1 MKSLLRWCAFA
12 GRGVAAVEFAI
23 TLPILLY
30 FMGGITDF
38 GIVYYRQSCLS
49 TAVAAGAEYASLTDQ
64 RSPPVSAATV
74 QTVMQNAA
82 TQAMPNVTTAA
93 TVVGPACYCITGSS
107 PSSTMG
113 SAVTCGSACAT
124 GGTAGKYV
132 QLTLTSTYT
141 PILPLFSRVI
151 GAQTLSKTAW
161 VPLQ

>member
-38 GIVYYRQSCLS
+38 GIVFYRQSCLS
-49 TAVAAGAEYASLTDQ
+49 TAVAAGAQYASLTDQ

-82 TQAMPNVTTAA
+82 AQSMPNVTTTA
-93 TVVGPACYCITGSS
+93 TVTGPACYCITGSS
-107 PSSTMG
+107 PNSTMG

-124 GGTAGKYV
+124 GGTAGKFV
-132 QLTLTSTYT
+132 QLTLTSTYN